1 MQRWYNCKKLK
12 QRPNEVIFM
21 KKKRGWIIGALCA
34 VLLLG
39 SFPARAFWGTVVCDV
54 MRLVG
59 FGALLFWIVTR
70 PHTK

>member
-1 MQRWYNCKKLK
+1 
-12 QRPNEVIFM
+12 M
-21 KKKRGWIIGALCA
+21 KKKRGWMIGALCA

-39 SFPARAFWGTVVCDV
+39 SFPARAFWGTAVSDV